1 LRSVFEARYK
11 LFKDA
16 YLHRVCQAIDFMIVD
31 VLMDANQVYKFH
43 ENINNPAK
51 YVHYT
56 DNILSLIEVSTD
68 P

>member
-1 LRSVFEARYK
+1 
-11 LFKDA
+11 
-16 YLHRVCQAIDFMIVD
+16 MIVD